1 MPHCVRN
8 FPHVFAVFY
17 IKPLNSTFLYG
28 TVIQLARACALSFGE
43 HELSLARWEH
53 LKDLEDKRQARL
65 RVV

>member
-1 MPHCVRN
+1 MPNCVSNIPR
-8 FPHVFAVFY
+8 VLTLFY
-17 IKPLNSTFLYG
+17 IKPLNSIFICG

-53 LKDLEDKRQARL
+53 LKALEDKRQARL